1 MQSRQF
7 LCIIPSLI
15 QFINDFIGIL
25 FYNSNIIGGK
35 AILHQKIGCP
45 PKFSQLH
52 NAVVNLH
59 QVELYVVFQPTD
71 VTTAE
76 KHMGVKDIWP
86 LSVKCFIRFFNII
99 QNDNSPP
106 SVILLTCQLHNVI
119 FSFSK
124 GLICIK
130 KICASREHVGPS
142 SKVKYEW

>member
-25 FYNSNIIGGK
+25 FYNSNIIGEK

-59 QVELYVVFQPTD
+59 QVALYVVFQQTD
-71 VTTAE
+71 VTSAE

-86 LSVKCFIRFFNII
+86 LSVKMFYQIF
-99 QNDNSPP
+99 QYNSEWQ
-106 SVILLTCQLHNVI
+106 LTPQCYT
-119 FSFSK
+119 FSMST
-124 GLICIK
+124 
-130 KICASREHVGPS
+130 P
-142 SKVKYEW
+142 